1 MTIKLVKKNIKL
13 GVDFMDNFMENNVS
27 RKEELLAKSRQV
39 GKDEGV
45 EHAEVQ
51 GFKLGERIGSVAAM
65 VVIVLAFFIGQAETI
80 FAVGTII
87 FATVFGQSLT
97 VYRFKKTKYYSAWVV
112 LGIVGT
118 VYFFMLFIAATQEWT
133 AFLEILWRY

>member
-1 MTIKLVKKNIKL
+1 
-13 GVDFMDNFMENNVS
+13 MENNVS